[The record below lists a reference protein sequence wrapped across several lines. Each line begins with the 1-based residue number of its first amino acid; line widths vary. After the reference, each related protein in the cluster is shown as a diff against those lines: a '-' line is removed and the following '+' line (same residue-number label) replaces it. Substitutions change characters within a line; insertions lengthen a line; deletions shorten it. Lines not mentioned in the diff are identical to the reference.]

1 MTEEPK
7 EKGFSPLQIG
17 IAGLG
22 AAIVIVVIMILLTI
36 SGLMPE

>member
-1 MTEEPK
+1 MSEEPEQK
-7 EKGFSPLQIG
+7 RFSPLQIG

-22 AAIVIVVIMILLTI
+22 AAIVLIVIMILLSL